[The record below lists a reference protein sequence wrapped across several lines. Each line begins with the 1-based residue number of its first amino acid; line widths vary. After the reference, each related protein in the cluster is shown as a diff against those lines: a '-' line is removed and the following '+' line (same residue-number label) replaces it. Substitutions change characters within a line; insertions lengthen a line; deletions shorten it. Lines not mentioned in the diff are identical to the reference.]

1 MGKRGSSN
9 NTIRLAERF
18 ASSGGFRKLFQEGMG
33 LVEESATYL
42 DGAGRAAVKN
52 MERGTSLVYGTE
64 SMRLT
69 TRLMQ
74 LASWLLLQRA
84 ANNGEMDRP
93 QLLEERKKVRLET
106 LTEPLEGPEWPN
118 LPDEFITLVKRSLAL
133 QKRIRKLDEEIYGRE
148 RAPAGANPVDQQI
161 NLLSTALG
169 AMRKT

>member
-1 MGKRGSSN
+1 MGKQSSSGN
-9 NTIRLAERF
+9 MIRLAERF
-18 ASSGGFRKLFQEGMG
+18 ASSGAFRRLFQEGMG
-33 LVEESATYL
+33 LVEECATYL
-42 DGAGRAAVKN
+42 DGSGRTAAKT
-52 MERGTSLVYGTE
+52 MGRETSLVYGTE

-84 ANNGEMDRP
+84 ANNGEMNRG
-93 QLLEERKKVRLET
+93 QLMEERKKVRLDS
-106 LTEPLEGPEWPN
+106 LPEPVEGPEWPN
-118 LPDEFITLVKRSLAL
+118 LPTDFILLVRRSLAL

-148 RAPAGANPVDQQI
+148 RAPAGDNPVDQQI